1 MRIFQLFIFKQKDGK
16 VPYITRTNLN
26 NGIENFIGEEQLKHF
41 KKNEGNVITIGLDTQ
56 TVFYQEVPFYTGQ
69 NIQVL
74 SNSNL
79 NEHNAKFVIPIL
91 EKQMTKFNWGGNGAT
106 LTRLKR
112 TKITLPIDDNQNPDW
127 HYMELYIKN
136 KCVLQDSDYPTQAA
150 VKNLKMIE
158 ELREQGV
165 KAYLTRRR
173 EPENYLHP
181 DCFEFEIKID
191 HYSDVKKHVN
201 DQDKKIARSKVLE
214 IYWPKMTYENIRETE
229 RYTDEFGN
237 ERFEFTEMIKDFL
250 SLVQT
255 SSLVH

>member
-1 MRIFQLFIFKQKDGK
+1 M
-16 VPYITRTNLN
+16 V
-26 NGIENFIGEEQLKHF
+26 
-41 KKNEGNVITIGLDTQ
+41 
-56 TVFYQEVPFYTGQ
+56 
-69 NIQVL
+69 
-74 SNSNL
+74 
-79 NEHNAKFVIPIL
+79 L